1 MKKFLA
7 ICLSLCLAAA
17 LFAVPVLAEGETKEV
32 ENAEALKQAIT
43 DAGETAAT
51 IKLTASITASI
62 TIAKGQNITLDL
74 NGQTLTCETG
84 KDTITNEGTLV
95 IVSSVEGGT
104 VMGGTADTAS
114 GKTALLN
121 KQGAVCTLK
130 SGALKR
136 GDVQQFGYY
145 TVDNDGTLYMTGG
158 EISNDSNSS
167 SLVRNRGT
175 MNVTGGLV
183 CQDSFIALK
192 NDEDTNNGIVG
203 KLTIGG
209 SAVIQSA
216 GEQAVQNWG
225 EATIEAGSITGEVFS
240 WSYTGVN
247 SKLDIKGG
255 NIDGD
260 VAGIDFEANKKS
272 TASVSIS
279 GGTVT
284 GLVVVGN
291 YSDGKVVSVEPGETS
306 AKMEISG
313 GAYQND
319 VSKFVAKGSSELVKA
334 SGGSRYQV
342 GQYTSSTQG
351 VTAAAQLNGK
361 SVYFE
366 ALNDAVT
373 HAGVTG
379 VTVTANAT
387 LTKEIPEDVNV
398 TVLGGATLTAQ
409 GDLTGVTFSN
419 GAKLVVPEGKTA
431 TIDGK
436 EYASGS
442 YEAQKDGTLSKPE
455 TKPEEKPAE
464 PAAPAPAPEKA
475 NPKTGVNL

>member
-17 LFAVPVLAEGETKEV
+17 LLAVPVLAEGETKEV
-32 ENAEALKQAIT
+32 ENADALKKAIT
-43 DAGETAAT
+43 DAGETAVT
-51 IKLTASITASI
+51 IKLTAPITASI

-84 KDTITNEGTLV
+84 EDTITNEGTLV

-104 VMGGTADTAS
+104 VMGGTVDTAS

-136 GDVQQFGYY
+136 GDEQQFGYY

-175 MNVTGGLV
+175 MNITGGLV

-255 NIDGD
+255 NIEGD

-291 YSDGKVVSVEPGETS
+291 YSYGKVVSVEPGETS

-313 GAYQND
+313 GAYKND

-379 VTVTANAT
+379 VTVTADAT

-409 GDLTGVTFSN
+409 GDLTGVTFSD
-419 GAKLVVPEGKTA
+419 GAKLVVPEGQKA
-431 TIDGK
+431 TIGGK

-464 PAAPAPAPEKA
+464 PAAPAPAPAKA
-475 NPKTGVNL
+475 NPKTGVRA

>member
-104 VMGGTADTAS
+104 VMGGAADTAS

-158 EISNDSNSS
+158 EISNNSNSS

-183 CQDSFIALK
+183 RQDSFIALK

-475 NPKTGVNL
+475 NPKTGVAA

>member
-104 VMGGTADTAS
+104 VMGGAADTAS

-121 KQGAVCTLK
+121 KKGAVCTLK

-158 EISNDSNSS
+158 EISNNSNSS

-183 CQDSFIALK
+183 RQDSFIALK

-284 GLVVVGN
+284 GLVMVGN

>member
-183 CQDSFIALK
+183 HQDSFIALK

>member
-183 CQDSFIALK
+183 RQDSFIALK

>member
-32 ENAEALKQAIT
+32 ADADALKQAIT
-43 DAGETAAT
+43 DAGETAVT
-51 IKLTASITASI
+51 IKLTAPITASI
-62 TIAKGQNITLDL
+62 TIAKNQNITLDL
-74 NGQTLTCETG
+74 NGQTLTCEAG

-95 IVSSVEGGT
+95 IVSSVEGGN
-104 VMGGTADTAS
+104 VMGGTANTAS
-114 GKTALLN
+114 GRTALLN

-136 GDVQQFGYY
+136 GDVQQSGYY

-167 SLVRNRGT
+167 SLVRNRGS

-183 CQDSFIALK
+183 RQDSFIALK
-192 NDEDTNNGIVG
+192 NDEDTSNGIVG

-240 WSYTGVN
+240 WSYKGVN
-247 SKLDIKGG
+247 STLDIKGG

-260 VAGIDFEANKKS
+260 VAGIDFEANKES

-284 GLVVVGN
+284 GRVVVGN
-291 YSDGKVVSVEPGETS
+291 YSDGKVVSVEPDETS

-319 VSKFVAKGSSELVKA
+319 VSKFVAEGSSELVKA

-387 LTKEIPEDVNV
+387 LTEEIPEDVNV
-398 TVLGGATLTAQ
+398 TVLDGATLTAQ
-409 GDLTGVTFSN
+409 GDLTGVTFSD
-419 GAKLVVPEGKTA
+419 GAKLVVPEGQTA
-431 TIDGK
+431 TVGGK
-436 EYASGS
+436 VYASGS

-464 PAAPAPAPEKA
+464 PAVPAPAPAKA
-475 NPKTGVNL
+475 NPKTGVRA

>member
-121 KQGAVCTLK
+121 KRGAVCTLK

-136 GDVQQFGYY
+136 GDVRRFGYY

-183 CQDSFIALK
+183 RQDSFIALK

-291 YSDGKVVSVEPGETS
+291 YSHGKVVSVEPGETS

-464 PAAPAPAPEKA
+464 PAAPAPAPAKA
-475 NPKTGVNL
+475 NPKTGVRA

>member
-183 CQDSFIALK
+183 RQDSFIALK

-475 NPKTGVNL
+475 NPKTGVAA

>member
-183 CQDSFIALK
+183 HQDSFIALK
-192 NDEDTNNGIVG
+192 NDEDTSNGIVG

>member
-183 CQDSFIALK
+183 HQDSFIALK
-192 NDEDTNNGIVG
+192 NDEDTSNGIVG

-464 PAAPAPAPEKA
+464 PAAPAPAPAKA
-475 NPKTGVNL
+475 NPKTGVRA

>member
-17 LFAVPVLAEGETKEV
+17 LLAVPVLAEGETKEV
-32 ENAEALKQAIT
+32 ENADALKKAIT
-43 DAGETAAT
+43 DAGETAVT
-51 IKLTASITASI
+51 IKLTAPITASI

-84 KDTITNEGTLV
+84 EDTITNEGTLV
-95 IVSSVEGGT
+95 IVSSVEDGT
-104 VMGGTADTAS
+104 VMGGTVDTAS
-114 GKTALLN
+114 GRTALLN

-136 GDVQQFGYY
+136 GDVQRSGYY

-175 MNVTGGLV
+175 MNITGGLV
-183 CQDSFIALK
+183 RQDSFIALK

-255 NIDGD
+255 NIEGD

-291 YSDGKVVSVEPGETS
+291 YSDGKVVSVEPNETS

-313 GAYQND
+313 GAYKND

-379 VTVTANAT
+379 VTVTADAT

-409 GDLTGVTFSN
+409 GDLTGVTFSD
-419 GAKLVVPEGKTA
+419 GAKLVVPEGQTA
-431 TIDGK
+431 TVGGK
-436 EYASGS
+436 KYASGS

-475 NPKTGVNL
+475 NPKTGVAA

>member
-32 ENAEALKQAIT
+32 ENADALKQAIT
-43 DAGETAAT
+43 DAGETAVT
-51 IKLTASITASI
+51 IKLTAPITASI

-84 KDTITNEGTLV
+84 EDTITNEGTLV

-175 MNVTGGLV
+175 MNITGGLV

-216 GEQAVQNWG
+216 GGQAVQNWG

-255 NIDGD
+255 NIEGD

-387 LTKEIPEDVNV
+387 LTKDIPEDVNV

-409 GDLTGVTFSN
+409 GDLSGVTFSD
-419 GAKLVVPEGKTA
+419 GAKLVVPEGQTA
-431 TIDGK
+431 TVGGK
-436 EYASGS
+436 KYASGS

-455 TKPEEKPAE
+455 TKPEEKPAA
-464 PAAPAPAPEKA
+464 PSAPAPAPEKA
-475 NPKTGVNL
+475 NPKTGVAA

>member
-32 ENAEALKQAIT
+32 ADADALKQAIA

-51 IKLTASITASI
+51 IKLTAPITASI
-62 TIAKGQNITLDL
+62 TIAKNQNITLDL

-104 VMGGTADTAS
+104 VMGGTVDTAS

-183 CQDSFIALK
+183 RQDSFIALK

>member
-43 DAGETAAT
+43 DAGGTAAT

-183 CQDSFIALK
+183 HQDSFIALK

>member
-32 ENAEALKQAIT
+32 ENADALKQAIT
-43 DAGETAAT
+43 DAGETAVT
-51 IKLTASITASI
+51 IKLTAPITASI

-84 KDTITNEGTLV
+84 EDTITNEGTLV

-104 VMGGTADTAS
+104 VMGGKADTAS

-121 KQGAVCTLK
+121 KQRAVCTLK

-136 GDVQQFGYY
+136 GDVQKFGYY

-183 CQDSFIALK
+183 RQDSFIALK

-291 YSDGKVVSVEPGETS
+291 YSAGKVVSVEPGETS

>member
-136 GDVQQFGYY
+136 GDVQKFGYY

-183 CQDSFIALK
+183 RQDSFIALK